1 MVMCK
6 VCTLGEGIY
15 FLWLLPL
22 GDPIFW
28 CYAEMWP
35 YSLLW
40 SLEETWQ
47 TDRFG
52 LRFLSAAFVLAF
64 PLLRLSCLLTP
75 FSKPNI
81 PPSKVL
87 LECSY
92 HCCQA
97 TLLQDHNSQ
106 GFHRNCCASSFI
118 FLTADRRLRGDVA
131 HLCRPYKLHVIWL
144 GKERKLFIQGEVA
157 REC

>member
-1 MVMCK
+1 MQSMYLGGRNLLFMTSSTWGSHFLMLCRDVAILP
-6 VCTLGEGIY
+6 TLVIGGG
-15 FLWLLPL
+15 L
-22 GDPIFW
+22 
-28 CYAEMWP
+28 
-35 YSLLW
+35 
-40 SLEETWQ
+40 

-131 HLCRPYKLHVIWL
+131 HLCRPYKLHVI
-144 GKERKLFIQGEVA
+144 
-157 REC
+157 